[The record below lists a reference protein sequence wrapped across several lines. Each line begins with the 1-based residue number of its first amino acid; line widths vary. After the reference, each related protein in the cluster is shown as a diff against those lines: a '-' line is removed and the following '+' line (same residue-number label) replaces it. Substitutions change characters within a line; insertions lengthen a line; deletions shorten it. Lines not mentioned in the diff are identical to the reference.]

1 MKIRLLFALAGL
13 AITFTAPVFA
23 QQKDTVDPQIA
34 EQVRALAQYDEAFN
48 KNDATALGGGQKG
61 SVNKSWQIAGGWVN

>member
-34 EQVRALAQYDEAFN
+34 EQVRALAAQYDEAFN

-61 SVNKSWQIAGGWVN
+61 SVNKS